1 MTFWNETC
9 ADNMKVKGADGV
21 GGGRKGGGI
30 YGKGW
35 NWVKC

>member
-21 GGGRKGGGI
+21 GGGRKGGGDI
-30 YGKGW
+30 W
-35 NWVKC
+35 